1 MNTLEGRESTN
12 SKLTM
17 KVIAGPLMPS
27 DNVHL
32 LESKIDEFLIVVL
45 EVATLM
51 LSFFKWKWQ
60 L

>member
-1 MNTLEGRESTN
+1 MMNTLEGRESTN

-32 LESKIDEFLIVVL
+32 LESKLDEFLIVVL
-45 EVATLM
+45 C
-51 LSFFKWKWQ
+51 
-60 L
+60 